1 MRNRALE
8 EYDKALDLL
17 GEHLPSFC
25 LWRAETLCAKGDVL
39 VSLGRLNEAESVGSD
54 ALSILEA
61 LPGAQ
66 IDLGRC
72 LNLLGIV
79 ELSKGELSK
88 ACATFDRGIALV
100 RAATEE
106 SRPSEVV
113 DCLAGLLEDRGFALF
128 EMGLCEEALRDQ
140 REALEAAR
148 ELVARD
154 AARFRYQLTRALM
167 YAGMTEQ
174 RLGLFADAERHQR
187 EALLSYRELSGRDAQ
202 RCGERLSIALS
213 ELGKTCWL
221 AGRPHEAEPLLRNS
235 IELARPLQEHAFLR
249 CGPLIV
255 NSLSYLSGVVAEL
268 GHDDEAEGY
277 DREALAIARRLYA
290 LQPDVHVKTLANQ
303 LYQTAAVLW
312 FSHADEAEELY
323 AEERRLLEARVGSG
337 DKELVSLLA
346 LCRRAAGCFYSS
358 RGDHERAAK
367 ELRAACDMYREQ
379 YERRNGLVHLKDY
392 AECLADAAGEYG
404 ALGDCDGQRAAYRE
418 AIRLYRAAG
427 NEDNADKVERLLEKA
442 EGKGA

>member
-1 MRNRALE
+1 M
-8 EYDKALDLL
+8 
-17 GEHLPSFC
+17 
-25 LWRAETLCAKGDVL
+25 
-39 VSLGRLNEAESVGSD
+39 D
-54 ALSILEA
+54 A
-61 LPGAQ
+61 
-66 IDLGRC
+66 
-72 LNLLGIV
+72 
-79 ELSKGELSK
+79 
-88 ACATFDRGIALV
+88 
-100 RAATEE
+100 
-106 SRPSEVV
+106 SR
-113 DCLAGLLEDRGFALF
+113 
-128 EMGLCEEALRDQ
+128 
-140 REALEAAR
+140 
-148 ELVARD
+148 
-154 AARFRYQLTRALM
+154 T
-167 YAGMTEQ
+167 
-174 RLGLFADAERHQR
+174 
-187 EALLSYRELSGRDAQ
+187 
-202 RCGERLSIALS
+202 LS

-268 GHDDEAEGY
+268 GHDGEAEGY

-367 ELRAACDMYREQ
+367 ELRAACGIYHELH
-379 YERRNGLVHLKDY
+379 ERRSGLVHLKDY
-392 AECLADAAGEYG
+392 AECLAALQVSTELSETATASAPPTARQSASTALPATRTMPTRSSACLRRRRARAPDEKNAAPDEKGRDPG
-404 ALGDCDGQRAAYRE
+404 APALAVA
-418 AIRLYRAAG
+418 LS
-427 NEDNADKVERLLEKA
+427 VP
-442 EGKGA
+442 